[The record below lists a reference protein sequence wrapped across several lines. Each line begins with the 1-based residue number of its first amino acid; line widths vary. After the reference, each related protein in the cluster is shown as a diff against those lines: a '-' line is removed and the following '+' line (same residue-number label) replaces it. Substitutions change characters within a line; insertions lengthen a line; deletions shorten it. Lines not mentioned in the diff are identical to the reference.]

1 MGASPTRRPLQ
12 PEANGAVMPPVAE
25 EEESREK
32 KGTGTTNQTVDQDC
46 RRRPAVLSKPMLSS
60 RWRSKVFRKRRKCRR
75 SPRRC
80 RSQRGWRT
88 SASGGS
94 LPFPG
99 ERLDGGSP
107 AECCLRRRVKMT
119 AGSANP
125 SRNRPIVRLSSSAL
139 SGFVAGLI
147 MKHLFATRRGAVRFD
162 DGQVEWSARLARET
176 PHNRWAFNFPI
187 ATTRFGRGSD
197 SGSFCTR

>member
-1 MGASPTRRPLQ
+1 
-12 PEANGAVMPPVAE
+12 MPPVAE

-94 LPFPG
+94 LPFPIRCWRSALPSSSTVPG
-99 ERLDGGSP
+99 RPRDRRHQWRWPKMLCAISRPIPQPNPCTTDVIKPAPCSGAKTAIAPTAKPARTIILTTMLLEIEAEETDRRGRRERAVRRRNMFAAPSP
-107 AECCLRRRVKMT
+107 AAAAARSPRRPR
-119 AGSANP
+119 
-125 SRNRPIVRLSSSAL
+125 
-139 SGFVAGLI
+139 
-147 MKHLFATRRGAVRFD
+147 
-162 DGQVEWSARLARET
+162 
-176 PHNRWAFNFPI
+176 
-187 ATTRFGRGSD
+187 
-197 SGSFCTR
+197 